1 MPLSQTDPGLK
12 PCNQP
17 NCDNPSTQ
25 RVSGW
30 CGMHY
35 MRIKKGSP
43 EMDAPS
49 RKYYIPRAT
58 GAGARCNESDCDR
71 VAHTRGFCNRHYT
84 EKRRSG
90 TLPELDARICFLDGE
105 PANRSGV
112 CAKHY
117 NTMRSFG
124 WRGLAEIAKYK
135 QDGCAICGNK
145 DRTIAI
151 DHDHSC
157 CGPLYGSR
165 KKGAGLEQKAKRRTC
180 GKCLRSA
187 LCSQCNVGLG
197 YFEESKDRLSQAIQ
211 YLEKWEAK

>member
-1 MPLSQTDPGLK
+1 MIMPLSKTDPGLK
-12 PCNQP
+12 LCKHPG
-17 NCDNPSTQ
+17 CDNPSTQ

-58 GAGARCNESDCDR
+58 GRDTRCNESDCDR
-71 VAHTRGFCNRHYT
+71 VMHTRGFCNRHYS
-84 EKRRSG
+84 EKRKSG

-112 CAKHY
+112 CGKHY
-117 NTMRSFG
+117 DTLRSFG
-124 WRGLAEIAKYK
+124 WKGLAEIAKYK
-135 QDGCAICGNK
+135 EVGCAICGNK
-145 DRTIAI
+145 DRTIAL

-157 CGPLYGSR
+157 CGPTTG
-165 KKGAGLEQKAKRRTC
+165 KGGKRRTC

-197 YFEESKDRLSQAIQ
+197 YFEESKDRLLQAIQ